1 RICSYN
7 SPSKL
12 MVIKSQA
19 STAVALISS
28 CQRPVKQ
35 IKAVQL
41 HRLSDKSTGLKEENY
56 LNKLKI
62 S

>member
-1 RICSYN
+1 
-7 SPSKL
+7 

-35 IKAVQL
+35 IKAIQL
-41 HRLSDKSTGLKEENY
+41 HHLSDKSDGLTEADY
-56 LNKLKI
+56 PNKLKI